1 MSYADVVSRVSQID
15 QQIAGLQTAFVPPS
29 TTSSATSSSSSADA
43 SSGTASMSFSSALNS
58 ALGTTGTTATG
69 GAGLPASASTMLTS
83 DQQQFASRLAS
94 DTGLDPG
101 VVSAWLLA
109 EESGGAAVSRQ
120 SANNNDWLNIGY
132 TDSAT
137 YGSSDS
143 IWSNPATAADATA
156 GWLKGQNTIPGYG
169 TASSGIQGIV
179 ATAGQPAATQISA
192 LQSSGW
198 ASSGYP
204 SLPSLY
210 QQVAG

>member
-1 MSYADVVSRVSQID
+1 
-15 QQIAGLQTAFVPPS
+15 
-29 TTSSATSSSSSADA
+29 
-43 SSGTASMSFSSALNS
+43 
-58 ALGTTGTTATG
+58 
-69 GAGLPASASTMLTS
+69 MLTS
-83 DQQQFASRLAS
+83 AQQQFASRLAS

-132 TDSAT
+132 TDSGT

-143 IWSNPATAADATA
+143 VWSDPISAADATA
-156 GWLKGQNTIPGYG
+156 GWLKGQSTIPGYG
-169 TASSGIQGIV
+169 TASSGIQAILS
-179 ATAGQPAATQISA
+179 TAGQPPATQIAA
-192 LQSSGW
+192 LQNSGW

-210 QQVAG
+210 QQMAGG